1 MPWNSWPPSK
11 ISWSNFSGTPKTLS
25 RKRSRELA
33 VLAALVCTPTSLAA
47 QSQPP
52 AGAADR
58 AGILREPVP
67 HRLVVLTFD
76 DAVVSHA
83 TFVAPLLEQ
92 LGFGATF
99 FVVEFPPDFADKS
112 KYMTWEQIRGLHE
125 KGFEIGNHTGR
136 HTHVTRTDRARLT
149 EELECIENRATEHGI
164 PRPVTFAYPA
174 YVTHPS
180 ALPVLREKGY
190 LFARTG
196 GNRRYD
202 PTRDQPCL
210 IPSYGTSA
218 ANRDSILAAFW
229 EARDGE
235 IVVLTIHG
243 VPDTAH
249 PWVTTP
255 PELFEEYLK
264 YLHDHGYRVIAL
276 RDLARYVDVEKA
288 LEALAPAFRTRQR

>member
-1 MPWNSWPPSK
+1 MPK
-11 ISWSNFSGTPKTLS
+11 RLS
-25 RKRSRELA
+25 RKRRRVLA
-33 VLAALVCTPTSLAA
+33 VLAALASTPASLAA
-47 QSQPP
+47 QSEPA
-52 AGAADR
+52 AGAGDR

-67 HRLVVLTFD
+67 DRLVVLTFD

-83 TFVAPLLEQ
+83 TFVAPLLEKYR
-92 LGFGATF
+92 FGATF
-99 FVVEFPPDFADKS
+99 FVVEFPPDFDDKS

-136 HTHVTRTDRARLT
+136 HTHVTRMDRARLI
-149 EELECIENRATEHGI
+149 EDLEYIENRAAEHGI

-174 YVTHPS
+174 YATHPS

-196 GNRRYD
+196 GNRPYD
-202 PTRDQPCL
+202 PTRDHPYL
-210 IPSYGTSA
+210 IPSYSTSA
-218 ANRDSILAAFW
+218 VNRDSILAAFQ
-229 EARDGE
+229 EARDGK

-264 YLHDHGYRVIAL
+264 YLHEHGYRVIAL

-288 LEALAPAFRTRQR
+288 LEELVPAF

>member
-1 MPWNSWPPSK
+1 MPK
-11 ISWSNFSGTPKTLS
+11 MLS
-25 RKRSRELA
+25 RKISRVLA
-33 VLAALVCTPTSLAA
+33 VFGALASVPASLAA
-47 QSQPP
+47 QSQPA
-52 AGAADR
+52 AGAGDR

-67 HRLVVLTFD
+67 DRLVVLTFD

-83 TFVAPLLEQ
+83 TFVAPLLEKY
-92 LGFGATF
+92 GFGATF
-99 FVVEFPPDFADKS
+99 FVVEFPPDFDDKS

-136 HTHVTRTDRARLT
+136 HTHVTRTDRARLI
-149 EELECIENRATEHGI
+149 EELEYIENRAREHGI
-164 PRPVTFAYPA
+164 PKPVSFAYPA

-196 GNRRYD
+196 GNRPYD
-202 PTRDQPCL
+202 PTRDHPYL
-210 IPSYGTSA
+210 IPSYSTSA
-218 ANRDSILAAFW
+218 ANRDSILAAFR
-229 EARDGE
+229 EARDGK

-264 YLHDHGYRVIAL
+264 YLHEHGYRVIAL

-288 LEALAPAFRTRQR
+288 LEELVPAF